1 MTPKGP
7 SHVDLESAPTRSR
20 RQLFGAIGAAGVAS
34 AAVMATARPAAAAPE
49 PAPASPTA
57 ADKQLLRPVMEMEL
71 TARDLY
77 LEAAAAGM
85 SEEATFLAQEFAANH
100 AAYADGIAGA
110 CGFSADTRDDELFRE
125 HEREFA
131 GGSDEDFA
139 SAASSLENTAVA
151 THQSLFPDYESVQAR
166 ELSAAILT
174 VEARMATVL
183 VEFAGDATNLDA
195 LLEPDAEPLDLEA
208 GAA

>member
-1 MTPKGP
+1 
-7 SHVDLESAPTRSR
+7 VDLESAPTRSR
-20 RQLFGAIGAAGVAS
+20 RQLFGVIGAAGAAS
-34 AAVMATARPAAAAPE
+34 AAALTIARPAAAAPE
-49 PAPASPTA
+49 PAPSSPTQD
-57 ADKQLLRPVMEMEL
+57 DKALLRPVMEMEL

-85 SEEATFLAQEFAANH
+85 SEQATLLAVEFAANH

-110 CGFSADTRDDELFRE
+110 CGFSANTRDEGLFLE
-125 HEREFA
+125 HEGEFA
-131 GGSDEDFA
+131 GGSDAEFA
-139 SAASSLENTAVA
+139 SAASTLENTAVA
-151 THQSLFPDYESVQAR
+151 THMSLFPDYVSVQAR

-183 VEFAGDATNLDA
+183 IEFAGDATDLDA
-195 LLEPDAEPLDLEA
+195 LLEPEAEPLTLDG